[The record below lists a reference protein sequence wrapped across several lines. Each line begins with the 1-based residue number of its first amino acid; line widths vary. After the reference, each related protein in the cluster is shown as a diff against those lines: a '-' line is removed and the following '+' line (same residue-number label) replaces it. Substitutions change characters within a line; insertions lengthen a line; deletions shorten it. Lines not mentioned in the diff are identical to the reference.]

1 MLSVI
6 IAVLI
11 LINSNLIPLY
21 CRLTITGIKME
32 DVYCLHVIGIG
43 IPWLDKVYM
52 DVVPRSRGDCSPVI

>member
-32 DVYCLHVIGIG
+32 DVYCLHMIGIAG
-43 IPWLDKVYM
+43 YQGATGRTL
-52 DVVPRSRGDCSPVI
+52 SPSPGATGAL

>member
-21 CRLTITGIKME
+21 GRLSIRGIIEE
-32 DVYCLHVIGIG
+32 DVYCLHMIGIG
-43 IPWLDKVYM
+43 V
-52 DVVPRSRGDCSPVI
+52 